1 MLGFIRFF
9 ITGMLMLTV
18 LYVLLGIYVRSL
30 MRERLEDKWARAQEH
45 MQERGPEDERVQDE
59 TSIGSRDDY
68 VEAGMQDYAS
78 SIRPKLLLGVYIL
91 PMVTFCVIF
100 YMTNIM

>member
-9 ITGMLMLTV
+9 IIGMIALTV
-18 LYVLLGIYVRSL
+18 LYILLGIYVRSL
-30 MRERLEDKWARAQEH
+30 TRERLEEEWASENEASLE
-45 MQERGPEDERVQDE
+45 E
-59 TSIGSRDDY
+59 GSNAARDDY
-68 VEAGMQDYAS
+68 VEAGMQDYAG

-91 PMVTFCVIF
+91 PMITFCVVF